1 MKFVTKI
8 LAILGLLALLGGAVG
23 LFFSGYL
30 RNAAGQQNPAMRLA
44 AATDKIATDPF
55 AAGPSLGNVLIVILA
70 IIGILAILVASG
82 FSIYVLKTR
91 QRYRDAGPRR
101 QRSYRRPLARP
112 QIASTP
118 GVVGDTLHALVQ
130 LETARYLRGMQTDQE
145 RQPSA
150 MLPPEQPI
158 VVQQLGPDP
167 VDDLLR
173 EL

>member
-30 RNAAGQQNPAMRLA
+30 RNAAAQKNPAMRLA

-55 AAGPSLGNVLIVILA
+55 AAGLSLGNVLIVVLA
-70 IIGILAILVASG
+70 AIGILAMLVAGG
-82 FSIYVLKTR
+82 FSIYALKTR
-91 QRYRDAGPRR
+91 QRYRAAGPRR

-112 QIASTP
+112 QIVSTP
-118 GVVGDTLHALVQ
+118 GGVGDTLNALVQ
-130 LETARYLRGMQTDQE
+130 LETARYLRGMQGEQRSE
-145 RQPSA
+145 QRA
-150 MLPPEQPI
+150 MLPPEPPL

-173 EL
+173 EM